1 MGLIKQNLQSQETEE
16 PPPPDDMGEPP
27 ESAQTDGSAPDDD
40 ETESAG
46 PEYEKFIAA
55 AKVILFKEGGLAE
68 RIAKTLKASD
78 DPVAALADEVYRLV
92 AALDERSGGMLA
104 DELLA
109 PAAADI
115 LGMVAEIAMAAE
127 VELTTEQVSQAMISM
142 VERYMKESGEDP
154 EGQMPGQP
162 GPPAP
167 PSPPS
172 AQAPPQSVNPGVL
185 AGQMGA

>member
-1 MGLIKQNLQSQETEE
+1 MGLIKQNLQSQAPEE
-16 PPPPDDMGEPP
+16 QPPDDMGEPP
-27 ESAQTDGSAPDDD
+27 ESAQAEGSEPADD

-46 PEYEKFIAA
+46 PEYEQFIAA

-78 DPVAALADEVYRLV
+78 DPVAVLADEVYQLV

-115 LGMVAEIAMAAE
+115 LGMVAEIAIAAD
-127 VELTTEQVSQAMISM
+127 VKLTTEEISQAMISM

-154 EGQMPGQP
+154 QGQMPGQP
-162 GPPAP
+162 GQAAPAGAPTAP
-167 PSPPS
+167 PG
-172 AQAPPQSVNPGVL
+172 AQPPGVL

>member
-1 MGLIKQNLQSQETEE
+1 MGLIKQNLQSQEPEE
-16 PPPPDDMGEPP
+16 QDPAEMPEGAEPQEP
-27 ESAQTDGSAPDDD
+27 ADE

-46 PEYEKFIAA
+46 PEYEQFIAA

-68 RIAKTLKASD
+68 RIAKTLLASD
-78 DPVAALADEVYRLV
+78 DPVAVLADEVYQLV

-115 LGMVAEIAMAAE
+115 LGMVSEIAMAAG
-127 VELTTEQVSQAMISM
+127 VELTTEEIIQAMISM
-142 VERYMKESGEDP
+142 VERYMMESGEDP
-154 EGQMPGQP
+154 EAQMPGQP
-162 GPPAP
+162 GPRQPPAP

-172 AQAPPQSVNPGVL
+172 AQAPPQGGNPGVL

>member
-1 MGLIKQNLQSQETEE
+1 MGLIKQNLQSQEPEEQDPTETDMQEGAE
-16 PPPPDDMGEPP
+16 PADKQADEEG
-27 ESAQTDGSAPDDD
+27 G

-46 PEYEKFIAA
+46 PEYEQFIAA

-78 DPVAALADEVYRLV
+78 DPVAVLADEVYRLV

-115 LGMVAEIAMAAE
+115 LGMVAEIAIAAG
-127 VELTTEQVSQAMISM
+127 VKLTTEEISQAMISM

-154 EGQMPGQP
+154 QGQMPGQP
-162 GPPAP
+162 GQAAPAGAPPAP
-167 PSPPS
+167 PG
-172 AQAPPQSVNPGVL
+172 AQPPGVL

>member
-1 MGLIKQNLQSQETEE
+1 MGLIKQNLQAQETEE
-16 PPPPDDMGEPP
+16 QDPTEMPEEPGD
-27 ESAQTDGSAPDDD
+27 E

-55 AKVILFKEGGLAE
+55 AKVVLFKEGGLAE

-78 DPVAALADEVYRLV
+78 DPVAVLADEVYRLV
-92 AALDERSGGMLA
+92 AALDERSGGMLP

-154 EGQMPGQP
+154 EAQMPGQP
-162 GPPAP
+162 GSPPAP

>member
-1 MGLIKQNLQSQETEE
+1 MGLIKQNLQEQEPEE
-16 PPPPDDMGEPP
+16 KE
-27 ESAQTDGSAPDDD
+27 DD
-40 ETESAG
+40 ETDEEGGKAES
-46 PEYEKFIAA
+46 PEYDKFLAA

-78 DPVAALADEVYRLV
+78 DPVAVLADEVYQLV

-115 LGMVAEIAMAAE
+115 LGMVSEIAMAAG
-127 VELTTEQVSQAMISM
+127 VKLTTEEISQAMISM

-154 EGQMPGQP
+154 QGQMPGQP
-162 GPPAP
+162 GQAAPAGAPPAP
-167 PSPPS
+167 PG
-172 AQAPPQSVNPGVL
+172 AQPPGVL